1 MTRRAVLRRRP
12 HRRRASLAAAAV
24 AAFLVGGPTPAW
36 AIQPAVATPE
46 AAGST
51 VGRLLATE
59 LARLV
64 RTVTATP
71 VPTPAGL
78 RAGVVLAEMAAEADP
93 ADPENWRLLLA
104 AARTAEDEVAAARA
118 REELGRLAPED
129 DVVALARL
137 SAAVEERGN
146 TLESRLEF
154 LQFLI
159 DAGRERRLTP
169 ATAARIAFEQGL
181 LKQRAGDVRGFAE
194 ALLASLEF
202 DPSFVAAARTALDF
216 FAARVDDP
224 VDEAELYLNLVLA
237 DPANPVILE
246 GVGRLLM
253 REGAYTAA
261 ARIYGMAIDTLAGG
275 AAFRQDVAEN
285 LIADRALALW
295 AGGRVADAVR
305 VIEDRE
311 RFKQDL
317 IQAERERRRRQE
329 QIEPGSTAGLP
340 PIPER
345 LPLDLSLS
353 AVRIAI
359 LAVEGPAASMDLP
372 PVRAAAR
379 RQRAEAEGAAADPPT
394 EDWQPRDPA
403 EAHDALLTELRAAL
417 SERYDRYIEAADA
430 EARPEAPLAA
440 AALRLDHAWAA
451 CSLLLDPET
460 ARRRV
465 AEAAE
470 QSPEG
475 LSDAAA
481 GRFEGWIRLR
491 EGDPAGAIERLE
503 PLAGDDPLAG
513 LGLALALAAGGDAD
527 ASRAA
532 LEAVAEEARGTIT
545 GVVARRRLQLIHG
558 AELKPSPT
566 AARLEGL
573 MATVPAALDRLAW
586 NQAGG
591 LGMRVS
597 FRERRIDAF
606 DPVMLDITL
615 TNNGPVP
622 LSLDPAGPVVP
633 TVLLVPEI
641 VLPTGAVAPVVTVI
655 DVHRRLRLDRR
666 ERITIPVDLRR
677 MPIGGLLSDAA
688 ESGATIRV
696 EAFINHDVASG
707 GGRPVFYPRAI
718 SANAES
724 GYLRIEGMPLQRAVA
739 GGGLRRAEELAAMIS
754 AVASFGEGRPVPLET
769 FGIVNRIAL
778 TPIGPDTPPVI
789 AAARRDAAAAMVD
802 AFPRLAPRE
811 QAWLVA
817 TSPPGVTL
825 PQYRVIVETSDD
837 PRLMAA
843 WMVNMVGQVDDPVLL
858 ASLDSED
865 SRVRRVAE
873 AVDERLRRLDLD
885 R

>member
-1 MTRRAVLRRRP
+1 MIRRAVRRT
-12 HRRRASLAAAAV
+12 RRTALAATAV
-24 AAFLVGGPTPAW
+24 AAILAGGSAPAW
-36 AIQPAVATPE
+36 ATQPSDPPAPAHAT
-46 AAGST
+46 G

-64 RTVTATP
+64 RTVTSTP

-93 ADPENWRLLLA
+93 GDAENWRLLLA

-129 DVVALARL
+129 DVVSLARL
-137 SAAVEERGN
+137 SAAVDERGN

-159 DAGRERRLTP
+159 DAGRDGRVTP
-169 ATAARIAFEQGL
+169 AVASRLAFEQSL
-181 LKQRAGDVRGFAE
+181 LRQRAGDLRGFAE
-194 ALLASLEF
+194 SLLGAMEF
-202 DPSFVAAARTALDF
+202 DPSYVAAARTALDF
-216 FAARVDDP
+216 FTARVDDP

-237 DPANPVILE
+237 DPTNPVVLE
-246 GVGRLLM
+246 GLGRLLL

-261 ARIYGMAIDTLAGG
+261 ARIYGIAIDTLAGG
-275 AAFRQDVAEN
+275 SAFRQDVEEN

-317 IQAERERRRRQE
+317 IQAERERRRRRE
-329 QIEPGSTAGLP
+329 QLEPGSTAGLP
-340 PIPER
+340 PIPDR

-359 LAVEGPAASMDLP
+359 LAVEGPSASLDLP
-372 PVRAAAR
+372 PVRAAVR
-379 RQRAEAEGAAADPPT
+379 RQRAEAEGAAADPPV
-394 EDWQPRDPA
+394 EGWQPRDAA
-403 EAHDALLTELRAAL
+403 EAHEALLAELRAAL
-417 SERYDRYIEAADA
+417 SNRYDRYIEAADA
-430 EARPEAPLAA
+430 EQRPDAPLAA

-460 ARRRV
+460 ARRRI
-465 AEAAE
+465 AEATE
-470 QSPEG
+470 QSPQG
-475 LSDAAA
+475 LSDAASA
-481 GRFEGWIRLR
+481 RFEGWIQLR
-491 EGDPAGAIERLE
+491 EGDAAGAIDRLA
-503 PLAGDDPLAG
+503 PLAEDDPLAG
-513 LGLALALAAGGDAD
+513 LGLALAMERAGDLAG
-527 ASRAA
+527 SRAA
-532 LEAVAEEARGTIT
+532 LQAVAASARGTIA
-545 GVVARRRLQLIHG
+545 GVTAQRRLQLVHG
-558 AELKPSPT
+558 EVLTPSPT
-566 AARLEGL
+566 AARLEGV
-573 MATVPAALDRLAW
+573 MATVPAPLDRLAW

-591 LGMRVS
+591 LGMRVA
-597 FRERRIDAF
+597 FGERRIGPF
-606 DPVMLDITL
+606 DPVELEITL
-615 TNNGPVP
+615 INNGPVP
-622 LSLDPAGPVVP
+622 LSLDPAGPIVP
-633 TVLLVPEI
+633 TVLLMPEV
-641 VLPTGAVAPVVTVI
+641 VLPSGEVAPVVTVI

-666 ERITIPVDLRR
+666 GRLSVSVDLRR
-677 MPIGGLLSDAA
+677 MPIGALLSDAA

-696 EAFINHDVASG
+696 KAFINHDVASG

-724 GYLRIEGMPLQRAVA
+724 GYLRIEGVPLQRASADGVV
-739 GGGLRRAEELAAMIS
+739 RRSQEIRDMID
-754 AVASFGEGRPVPLET
+754 AVATFGGGRPVPLET
-769 FGIVNRIAL
+769 LGIVNRVAL
-778 TPIGPDTPPVI
+778 TPSGPDTPPVI
-789 AAARRDAAAAMVD
+789 AATRRDAAAAMLA
-802 AFPRLAPRE
+802 AFPRLGSRE
-811 QAWLVA
+811 QAWIVA

-837 PRLMAA
+837 SRLKAA

-858 ASLDSED
+858 ASLASED
-865 SRVRRVAE
+865 PRVRRVAE

>member
-1 MTRRAVLRRRP
+1 MIRRAVRRT
-12 HRRRASLAAAAV
+12 RRTVLAATAV
-24 AAFLVGGPTPAW
+24 AAFLTGGSAPASV
-36 AIQPAVATPE
+36 AQPSAPAAEADAT
-46 AAGST
+46 G

-78 RAGVVLAEMAAEADP
+78 RAGVVLAEIAAEADP
-93 ADPENWRLLLA
+93 GDAENWRLLLT
-104 AARTAEDEVAAARA
+104 AARVAEDEEAAARA
-118 REELGRLAPED
+118 REELGRLASED

-137 SAAVEERGN
+137 NAAVEERGN

-159 DAGRERRLTP
+159 DAAREGRVTP
-169 ATAARIAFEQGL
+169 AAASRLAFEQGL
-181 LKQRAGDVRGFAE
+181 LKQRAGDLRGFAE
-194 ALLASLEF
+194 SLLAAMEF
-202 DPSFVAAARTALDF
+202 DPSHVAAARTALDF
-216 FAARVDDP
+216 FTARVDEP

-237 DPANPVILE
+237 DPANPVVLE
-246 GVGRLLM
+246 GLGRLLL

-261 ARIYGMAIDTLAGG
+261 ARIYGIAIDTLAGG
-275 AAFRQDVAEN
+275 SAFRQDVEEN

-295 AGGRVADAVR
+295 ADGRVADAVR
-305 VIEDRE
+305 AIEERE
-311 RFKQDL
+311 RYKQDL
-317 IQAERERRRRQE
+317 IQAERERRRRRE
-329 QIEPGSTAGLP
+329 QLEPGSTACLP
-340 PIPER
+340 PIPDR

-359 LAVEGPAASMDLP
+359 LAVEGPSASLDLP

-379 RQRAEAEGAAADPPT
+379 RQQAEAEGAAADPPV
-394 EDWQPRDPA
+394 EGWQPRNAA
-403 EAHDALLTELRAAL
+403 EAHEALLAELRAAL
-417 SERYDRYIEAADA
+417 SDLYDRFIEAADA
-430 EARPEAPLAA
+430 ESRPDAPLAA

-460 ARRRV
+460 ARRRI

-475 LSDAAA
+475 LSDAAT

-491 EGDPAGAIERLE
+491 EGDAAGAIEFLG
-503 PLAGDDPLAG
+503 PLGEDDPLAG
-513 LGLALALAAGGDAD
+513 LGLALALEASDDLAG
-527 ASRAA
+527 SRAV
-532 LEAVAEEARGTIT
+532 LEMVAASARGTIA
-545 GVVARRRLQLIHG
+545 GVTAQRRLQLVHG
-558 AELKPSPT
+558 QVHTPSPT

-573 MATVPAALDRLAW
+573 MATVPAPLDRLAW

-591 LGMRVS
+591 LGMRVA
-597 FRERRIDAF
+597 FNERRIGPF
-606 DPVMLDITL
+606 DPVELEITL
-615 TNNGPVP
+615 INNGPVP
-622 LSLDPAGPVVP
+622 LSLDPAGPIVP
-633 TVLLVPEI
+633 TVLLMPEV
-641 VLPTGAVAPVVTVI
+641 VLPSGEVAPVVSVI

-688 ESGATIRV
+688 ESGATVRIK
-696 EAFINHDVASG
+696 AFINHDVASA

-724 GYLRIEGMPLQRAVA
+724 GYLRIEGVPLQRASADGVV
-739 GGGLRRAEELAAMIS
+739 RRSEEIRTMID
-754 AVASFGEGRPVPLET
+754 AVASFGDGRPVPIET
-769 FGIVNRIAL
+769 LGIVNRVAL
-778 TPIGPDTPPVI
+778 TQSGPDTPPVI
-789 AAARRDAAAAMVD
+789 AATRRDAAAAMIA
-802 AFPRLAPRE
+802 AFPRLGPRE
-811 QAWLVA
+811 QAWIVA

-825 PQYRVIVETSDD
+825 PQYRVLVEASDD
-837 PRLMAA
+837 SRLKAA
-843 WMVNMVGQVDDPVLL
+843 WMVNMVGQVDDSVLL
-858 ASLDSED
+858 ASLASED
-865 SRVRRVAE
+865 PRLRRVAE